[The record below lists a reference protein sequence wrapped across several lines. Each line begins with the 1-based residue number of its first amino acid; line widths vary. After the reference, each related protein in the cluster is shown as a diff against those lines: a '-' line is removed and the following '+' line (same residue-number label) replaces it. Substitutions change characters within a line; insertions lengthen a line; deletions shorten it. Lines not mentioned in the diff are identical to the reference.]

1 MDDSQQYTPVIS
13 QTLAQLNDSSAAM
26 DKIMADNS
34 DNLDIYRAADT
45 QKGAIEDRISTLENL
60 QLAQDSNEMQALM
73 PDLQQAK
80 ANLDGVLAK
89 ISKASD
95 IVDGVAKFLV
105 VVDVLAKA
113 AKAVV

>member
-1 MDDSQQYTPVIS
+1 
-13 QTLAQLNDSSAAM
+13 
-26 DKIMADNS
+26 
-34 DNLDIYRAADT
+34 
-45 QKGAIEDRISTLENL
+45 
-60 QLAQDSNEMQALM
+60 MQALM